1 MQNIV
6 VLGSINMDL
15 VVRAERA
22 PLAGETL
29 SGTEF
34 LTVPGGK
41 GANQAVAIARMGSQ
55 VSLIGRVGKDGFG
68 EELKGKL
75 NLNGVNVEHV
85 ALDPQTTTGVALI
98 IVEASGENRIVIIPA
113 ANGRVTQQDVDQALP
128 LLKNSHVLVVQL
140 EIPLESVAY
149 GIQQAKALGLK
160 VALNPAPAKLLP
172 DALLN
177 QVDFLILNET
187 ETTLLT
193 GLPVNDV
200 PSARQAADI
209 MHRKTGGDVIL
220 TLGSK
225 GSVAVGAQGAWF
237 VPAFKV
243 TAIDTTA
250 AGDAFIGA
258 FISAY
263 QNSMPEA
270 VMVGNAAGAL
280 ACTKLGAQPS
290 LPSAAEVQA
299 FMQKEQSSVQVQA
312 LLGK

>member
-15 VVRAERA
+15 VVRTERA

-29 SGTEF
+29 SGTAF

-55 VSLIGRVGKDGFG
+55 VSFIGRVGNDSFG

-75 NLNGVNVEHV
+75 KQNGVNVEHV
-85 ALDPQTTTGVALI
+85 ALDQQTTTGVALI
-98 IVEASGENRIVIIPA
+98 IVEANGENRIVIIPA
-113 ANGRVTQQDVDQALP
+113 ANGRVAPQDVDQAVT
-128 LLKNSHVLVVQL
+128 LLKKSHVLVVQL

-149 GIQQAKALGLK
+149 GMQQAKALGLK

-172 DALLN
+172 DALLQ

-187 ETTLLT
+187 ETNLLI
-193 GLPVNDV
+193 GLTVEDV
-200 PSARQAADI
+200 PSARKAADHL
-209 MHRKTGGDVIL
+209 HRKTGGDVIL

-237 VPAFKV
+237 MPAFKI

-263 QNSMPEA
+263 QGSLPEA
-270 VMVGNAAGAL
+270 VLVGNAAGAL

-290 LPSAAEVQA
+290 LPSAAEVQT

-312 LLGK
+312 L